1 MDATDQNTML
11 AEAFAT
17 LADEIVDSYLEYYPH
32 LAVRLGLHEYDGRIT
47 DFSRDALDA
56 RVREIQTQLS
66 HLADISPATL
76 PEDLAH
82 DYSLLQSGLEGELWR
97 WQDFRGHARNP
108 LSSSRSCSNSRH
120 VVGVACIVVTCSAT
134 HKAASLAPSRV
145 LS

>member
-1 MDATDQNTML
+1 MRFPSTERSTMDATDQNTML

-108 LSSSRSCSNSRH
+108 LSYQ
-120 VVGVACIVVTCSAT
+120 APID
-134 HKAASLAPSRV
+134 ASVYVKRNYAP
-145 LS
+145 LD